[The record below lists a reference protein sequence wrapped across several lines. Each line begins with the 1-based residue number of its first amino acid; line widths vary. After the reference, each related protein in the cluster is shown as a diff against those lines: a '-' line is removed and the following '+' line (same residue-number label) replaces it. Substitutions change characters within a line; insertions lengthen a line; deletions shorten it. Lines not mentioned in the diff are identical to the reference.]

1 MRRHVI
7 DLKHLFEEK
16 LVSRNWYWAVL
27 VKNIEQVKKRFHVY
41 WRSTNVCLK
50 CQTKIRV
57 VLLKFHPFPGI
68 MKSV

>member
-16 LVSRNWYWAVL
+16 LVTRNWYWAVL
-27 VKNIEQVKKRFHVY
+27 VKNIGQVKKLFRVY
-41 WRSTNVCLK
+41 CRSTNVCLK

-57 VLLKFHPFPGI
+57 Y
-68 MKSV
+68 S